1 MKNIA
6 ETFTPGKA
14 TCNFQLIRLT
24 IATLI
29 ERLVV
34 GNALISAVIRQRA
47 ESSGKHTDKS
57 LVGRSW
63 SIQSRNTVCLSTC
76 HHSASHRYGDT
87 ECILQVMREVVDR
100 VGAGVIDA
108 S

>member
-1 MKNIA
+1 MATVIEPVVTWNLLDSASTMKNIA

-34 GNALISAVIRQRA
+34 GNALISAVIRQKGQ
-47 ESSGKHTDKS
+47 E
-57 LVGRSW
+57 
-63 SIQSRNTVCLSTC
+63 
-76 HHSASHRYGDT
+76 
-87 ECILQVMREVVDR
+87 
-100 VGAGVIDA
+100 
-108 S
+108 